1 MVRGA
6 WRAQKRSGG
15 LLSRRSVFQQLRVY
29 WKSFIELAKVCST
42 PRMSGM
48 PTKPQARRSWSGV
61 VPCFAVVMFNPS
73 FYARAP
79 AAPRKSASLFF
90 MWKRASTAL
99 TRKLQMNPITNNPAM
114 MYIVVL

>member
-1 MVRGA
+1 VIFQYLRG
-6 WRAQKRSGG
+6 
-15 LLSRRSVFQQLRVY
+15 Y
-29 WKSFIELAKVCST
+29 WKSFIELTSVCST

-48 PTKPQARRSWSGV
+48 PTKPHASKSWSGV
-61 VPCFAVVMFNPS
+61 VPCCLAVVMFDPP

-79 AAPRKSASLFF
+79 AAPRKSPSFLLVF

-99 TRKLQMNPITNNPAM
+99 TRKLQMNPTTSNPAM